1 MILLRYDLEQV
12 RVIPAKKGDVTY
24 REGVWHVFNENL
36 AANIN
41 THEPVPY
48 ENHCKWWETVFE
60 NEYVYI
66 ILYQSSMCGYIRL
79 TKNKTSSK
87 EKSLI
92 SIALTKKFHHF
103 GIGTYAYKLFEAY
116 MKEKGVNQI
125 IALTLLSNK
134 IGQEFFEKNNFKMTG
149 IDKGNNFKKYIKK
162 L

>member
-1 MILLRYDLEQV
+1 MDINFEKIKL
-12 RVIPAKKGDVTY
+12 IPAQKINEFHKKGV
-24 REGVWHVFNENL
+24 RRVFNDNL
-36 AANIN
+36 DANIN
-41 THEPVPY
+41 THEPVPF

-92 SIALTKKFHHF
+92 SIALAKKFQHF
-103 GIGTYAYKLFEAY
+103 GIGTYAYKLFEAS
-116 MKEKGVNQI
+116 MKENGVNQI
-125 IALTLLSNK
+125 IALTVLSNK
-134 IGQEFFEKNNFKMTG
+134 VGQEFFEKNNFELID
-149 IDKGNNFKKYIKK
+149 IDKENKFKRYIKK

>member
-1 MILLRYDLEQV
+1 MRYDLQQV

-24 REGVWHVFNENL
+24 REGLWRVFNENL
-36 AANIN
+36 DANII

-60 NEYVYI
+60 NEYVYT

-87 EKSLI
+87 EKSVI
-92 SIALTKKFHHF
+92 SFALAKKFHHF
-103 GIGTYAYKLFEAY
+103 GIGTYAYKIFEAS
-116 MKEKGVNQI
+116 MKEKGVKQI
-125 IALTLLSNK
+125 IALTILSNK
-134 IGQEFFEKNNFKMTG
+134 IGQEFFEKNNFIMTG
-149 IDKGNNFKKYIKK
+149 FDKENNFKRYIKK

>member
-1 MILLRYDLEQV
+1 MRYDLEQV
-12 RVIPAKKGDVTY
+12 RVIPAKRGDVTY
-24 REGVWHVFNENL
+24 REGIWRVFNENL
-36 AANIN
+36 DANII

-79 TKNKTSSK
+79 TKNKTNSK

-92 SIALTKKFHHF
+92 SIALAKKFHHI
-103 GIGTYAYKLFEAY
+103 GIGTYAYKLFEAC
-116 MKEKGVNQI
+116 MKEKGVNQF
-125 IALTLLSNK
+125 IALTILSNK
-134 IGQEFFEKNNFKMTG
+134 IGQEFFEKNNFKMAG
-149 IDKGNNFKKYIKK
+149 FDKENNFKRYIKK